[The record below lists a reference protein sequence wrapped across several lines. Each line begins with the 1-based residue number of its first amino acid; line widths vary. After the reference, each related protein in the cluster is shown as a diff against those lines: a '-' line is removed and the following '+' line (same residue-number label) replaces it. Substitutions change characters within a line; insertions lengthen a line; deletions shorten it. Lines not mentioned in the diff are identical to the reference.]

1 MSILNVN
8 QIQPVGGGNTITVSA
23 SDVNF
28 SGNISIGSSFVGTA
42 STATLATTAI
52 LANTATVATNA
63 QGLTGTPNIT
73 VNNIHSGI
81 VTATTFIGDGSGIT
95 GVTASGSGISIK
107 DSASTVGVA
116 ATVDFGTNLNVS
128 PASAGIVT
136 VTVGDTDFEIVDKIV
151 HTGDTDTTLRFPAA
165 DTITAETGGSE
176 AFRIDSS
183 GRLQIGASNNTGTNT
198 KLVVGAGNN
207 INTTAIINTGDVDV
221 NALTLSNWD
230 GSTTTNKLMM
240 HFDSSGIGAFN
251 IGMPAAT
258 DAFVID
264 DGGTERVRID
274 SSGRLLIGT
283 TTEGSGGADELTI
296 ATSGDS
302 GMTIRS
308 GTSSAGGIYFSD
320 GTSGSDEYRGVL
332 SYNHAENAMRFYTDG
347 SEKIRITSDGRVSIG
362 GMAADTGVNLHIESS
377 GEANFLLEG
386 SASTVGGYLMLK
398 NKDNTANSS
407 MSIQFLDASGQGVS
421 EINGVAV
428 SDSNNQG
435 YLAIKT
441 RDSGA
446 SMIEAARF
454 ASDNTFHLATTGSD
468 DIVYS
473 LQTGRAQ
480 HSNSQS
486 KVYSITGLAWGQITF
501 KIGVSDGNAKYG
513 HFAVLLGG
521 SMWGGGNG
529 YNATPT
535 VNDAS
540 GVNISLNKQDGGY
553 HITIA
558 NAGNSNTLYGAWQLE
573 ASLYSNLGKPTL
585 TIS

>member
-1 MSILNVN
+1 GDVDI
-8 QIQPVGGGNTITVSA
+8 A
-23 SDVNF
+23 S
-28 SGNISIGSSFVGTA
+28 S
-42 STATLATTAI
+42 L
-52 LANTATVATNA
+52 
-63 QGLTGTPNIT
+63 
-73 VNNIHSGI
+73 
-81 VTATTFIGDGSGIT
+81 
-95 GVTASGSGISIK
+95 
-107 DSASTVGVA
+107 
-116 ATVDFGTNLNVS
+116 
-128 PASAGIVT
+128 
-136 VTVGDTDFEIVDKIV
+136 V
-151 HTGDTDTTLRFPAA
+151 HTGDTDTKLTFTTDNISLV
-165 DTITAETGGSE
+165 TGGTTRVNITSGGNLE
-176 AFRIDSS
+176 MPNDNDYIKIGAGQDLQLVHTGSS
-183 GRLQIGASNNTGTNT
+183 SNIVNTTGALQIQSDLIRFDNAS
-198 KLVVGAGNN
+198 
-207 INTTAIINTGDVDV
+207 
-221 NALTLSNWD
+221 
-230 GSTTTNKLMM
+230 
-240 HFDSSGIGAFN
+240 
-251 IGMPAAT
+251 
-258 DAFVID
+258 
-264 DGGTERVRID
+264 GTERARID

-521 SMWGGGNG
+521 SMWAGGNG